1 MSPDE
6 PFPMTVLCGD
16 EYVLAFIAHFGTYD
30 DDLSELWP
38 IAAREAT
45 DYGLVVEASSICDLC
60 DL

>member
-1 MSPDE
+1 
-6 PFPMTVLCGD
+6 MTVLCGD